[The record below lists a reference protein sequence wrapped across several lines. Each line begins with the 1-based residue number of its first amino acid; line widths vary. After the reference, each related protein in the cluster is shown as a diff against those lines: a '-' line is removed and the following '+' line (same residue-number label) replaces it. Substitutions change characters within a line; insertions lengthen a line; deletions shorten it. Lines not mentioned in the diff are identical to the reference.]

1 MAKKDPDDEEL
12 TLYDTMSSAAPGPRP
27 DPETVITATKETLD
41 NDREDLS
48 EDVLHLSD

>member
-1 MAKKDPDDEEL
+1 MDQENPNKDL
-12 TLYDTMSSAAPGPRP
+12 SLYDTMSAEAPDPRPGP
-27 DPETVITATKETLD
+27 DTVVTATKETLD